1 MPTFDLCET
10 TTSSYTSTATLA
22 SGGKPTTVVTNV
34 VQGFRCIVDGGT
46 VSDADV
52 ACLPALPSVGF
63 SSYYSAASGL
73 VMYGA
78 ICVSKN
84 VVRNKSN
91 KNLFTITCSYKTE
104 PLSAEVCF
112 GTPVDDIADIDPTV
126 TAAISGKDRVIY
138 TDYAGEQ
145 CMRHVGC
152 KAPFDQPVVTQ
163 DPILT
168 LTINQ
173 YESGISYSTMQER
186 SFIVNSDTYQGNTA
200 GRWRCQMISAV
211 EQEVQLSGGPV
222 TAVKAVYQVQKN
234 DSFYTDPF
242 GNTTITG
249 WDQQVPLVSP
259 KFLEPAA
266 GGDPASIKTFAD
278 ETSGESLVDYINV
291 TGTKRP
297 YTVGDP
303 DDRPD
308 YIQFQ
313 NYRRAS
319 FSFLQA

>member
-34 VQGFRCIVDGGT
+34 TQGFRCIVEGGT

-78 ICVSKN
+78 ICVSKS
-84 VVRNKSN
+84 VSRNKSN
-91 KNLFTITCSYKTE
+91 KNLFSITCSYKTE

-112 GTPVDDIADIDPTV
+112 GSPVSDIGDISPTV
-126 TAAISGKDRVIY
+126 TAAISGQDRVIY
-138 TDYAGEQ
+138 TDYAGDQ
-145 CMRHVGC
+145 CMRHDGC
-152 KAPFDQPVVTQ
+152 KAPFSQPVVTQ

-173 YESGISYSTMQER
+173 YESCISYNTMQER
-186 SFIVNSDTYQGNTA
+186 SFIVNDSAYQGDAA

-211 EQEVQLSGGPV
+211 EQEVQLASGPV

-234 DSFYTDPF
+234 DSYYTDPD

-259 KFLEPAA
+259 KFLEL
-266 GGDPASIKTFAD
+266 GQNGDPDVIKTFAD
-278 ETSGESLVDYINV
+278 ETSGESLVDYINSD
-291 TGTKRP
+291 GTERQ
-297 YTVGDP
+297 YAAGFA

-308 YIQFQ
+308 YITFQ
-313 NYRRAS
+313 NYRRES